1 MSYEGPLTECYVD
14 PLFSKPLNIY
24 NVLEYFSGSQ
34 FYDKDCKNEEIA
46 VRFNLTTIPFPSS
59 DVGYYSLKKNEV
71 IYDELRSYFTEFED
85 DKVQYDVVQCPG
97 SDSAF
102 VIYQYNC
109 KQRNELI
116 TEALYY
122 IENSVIYRV
131 PDLASVAASRLMSIT
146 TFLQKGL
153 DNLAQNKKYS
163 PRSGYTWISAST
175 HAATQ
180 PAQIIN
186 KSSFLSADTQVF
198 LKQVDDSIGLLAER
212 VREKLQKKDNGI

>member
-1 MSYEGPLTECYVD
+1 
-14 PLFSKPLNIY
+14 
-24 NVLEYFSGSQ
+24 
-34 FYDKDCKNEEIA
+34 
-46 VRFNLTTIPFPSS
+46 
-59 DVGYYSLKKNEV
+59 
-71 IYDELRSYFTEFED
+71 
-85 DKVQYDVVQCPG
+85 
-97 SDSAF
+97 
-102 VIYQYNC
+102 
-109 KQRNELI
+109 
-116 TEALYY
+116 
-122 IENSVIYRV
+122 
-131 PDLASVAASRLMSIT
+131 MSIT